1 MTARQSTAREARHGE
16 RSARD
21 AGVARAER
29 PSGEVRCRFQ
39 REGGVLRLRWSKV
52 VRTLCLAAALLPAAA
67 QAKIYAVWQ
76 PRLSLAAGYDD
87 NVKFDGSGGDGLGE
101 AVPGLKLG
109 LFGEH
114 QMRLDLDCEASVAR
128 LVNPDRFYPNG
139 SAFSNSALCRA
150 DFKDHLSER
159 LKTHWFG
166 RTTYARDA
174 FAISSLGLLLRPGQ
188 TQVFQSRLSGLFT
201 EELSPRGSLE
211 AGVFADMLNF
221 GSNDPGNGYQLAPQ
235 LGYSYR
241 LTPRN
246 SIDIAAR
253 EQLFFAG
260 GATAVPGVH
269 GASDSGLVAEGTS
282 ALLGFT
288 RRLSPVTTATLRG
301 GPLWLS
307 QRTGGNTLF
316 PAARFEL
323 SSDTPTSGLHFVLA
337 HDLVLGPSRAGA
349 LVGDVGEIG
358 AFTEPWRHVGLHGR
372 AGMYRNTGA
381 DQQLQ
386 VGTIGYSAEAGVDFH
401 LSREWTLGVAGL
413 RDARLTDRYGFNVD
427 RDVVQVRISWE
438 RARED

>member
-21 AGVARAER
+21 VRAARVER
-29 PSGEVRCRFQ
+29 PSAEVRCRFQ
-39 REGGVLRLRWSKV
+39 REGGSLRMRWSKV
-52 VRTLCLAAALLPAAA
+52 VAPLCLLAALWPKAAA
-67 QAKIYAVWQ
+67 AKVYSVWQ

-87 NVKFDGSGGDGLGE
+87 NVKFDGAGGDALGE
-101 AVPGLKLG
+101 AIPGLKLG
-109 LFGEH
+109 LFGDH
-114 QMRLDLDCEASVAR
+114 QMHLDLDCEASIAR
-128 LVNPDRFYPNG
+128 LVNPERFNPNG

-150 DFKDHLSER
+150 DFKDHLAER
-159 LKTHWFG
+159 LKTHWFA

-201 EELSPRGSLE
+201 EELSPRGSLQ

-241 LTPRN
+241 LTARS
-246 SIDIAAR
+246 SIDLTAR

-269 GASDSGLVAEGTS
+269 GAADSGLVAEGTS
-282 ALLGFT
+282 ALVGFT
-288 RRLSPVTTATLRG
+288 RRLTPITTATLRG

-323 SSDTPTSGLHFVLA
+323 ASDAPTSGLHLVLA

-349 LVGDVGEIG
+349 LVGDIAEVG
-358 AFTEPWRHVGLHGR
+358 AFAAPWRLIGVHGR

-381 DQQLQ
+381 DQQTQL
-386 VGTIGYSAEAGVDFH
+386 GTIGYSAEAGVDWH
-401 LSREWTLGVAGL
+401 LSREWTLGLSGL

-427 RDVVQVRISWE
+427 RDVFQLRISWE
-438 RARED
+438 RARD